1 MKNTASDGTG
11 LSRLESSFS
20 FKPKNRRKSD
30 NHLREEDRSIEP
42 VVQPPAAKAG
52 GRA

>member
-11 LSRLESSFS
+11 LSRLEISFS

-30 NHLREEDRSIEP
+30 NHPHEVDRTIEP
-42 VVQPPAAKAG
+42 GKGICPAS
-52 GRA
+52 RS